1 MISRNEPMG
10 TVERTRKNLV
20 YMRNARKAGADIHEV
35 THLLNSLL
43 GLIVVPWE
51 RLQDCGVSRLK
62 PSLVHVN
69 LLHHPTSNTAYNLL
83 RGPSRRVNRRCLVSD
98 PIDQAEG
105 A

>member
-43 GLIVVPWE
+43 AL
-51 RLQDCGVSRLK
+51 
-62 PSLVHVN
+62 
-69 LLHHPTSNTAYNLL
+69 
-83 RGPSRRVNRRCLVSD
+83 NRRTLGKTSGLRC
-98 PIDQAEG
+98 QQTKAG
-105 A
+105 R

>member
-51 RLQDCGVSRLK
+51 RLQDCGVSRLYRNI
-62 PSLVHVN
+62 PDGT
-69 LLHHPTSNTAYNLL
+69 HHLDARTIL
-83 RGPSRRVNRRCLVSD
+83 G
-98 PIDQAEG
+98 
-105 A
+105 

>member
-43 GLIVVPWE
+43 ALIVVP
-51 RLQDCGVSRLK
+51 
-62 PSLVHVN
+62 
-69 LLHHPTSNTAYNLL
+69 
-83 RGPSRRVNRRCLVSD
+83 
-98 PIDQAEG
+98 
-105 A
+105 

>member
-20 YMRNARKAGADIHEV
+20 YMRNARKAGADIHGV

-43 GLIVVPWE
+43 ALIVVTWE

-62 PSLVHVN
+62 PVVSTCQS
-69 LLHHPTSNTAYNLL
+69 PP
-83 RGPSRRVNRRCLVSD
+83 PSHLQHCV
-98 PIDQAEG
+98 
-105 A
+105 